1 MGDSCLALWYTN
13 SKLLTKKKLN
23 KFSQSLY
30 KWFIYTLFFKEHI
43 YRNNEAEIPPKIRT
57 V

>member
-13 SKLLTKKKLN
+13 SKLLTKRNLN